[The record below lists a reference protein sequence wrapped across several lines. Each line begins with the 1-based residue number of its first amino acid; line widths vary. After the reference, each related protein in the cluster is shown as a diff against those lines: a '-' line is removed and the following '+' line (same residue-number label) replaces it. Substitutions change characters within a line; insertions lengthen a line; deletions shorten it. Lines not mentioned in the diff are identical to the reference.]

1 MVTILN
7 VASWGAVAALAV
19 AIAAAVSRRWRLALR
34 LSRAVAVAGPLVLA
48 VGLIAFVVAPL
59 AGNAASD
66 PSTRAAVLAG
76 GVSNGLNCGAL
87 AFAAALPAMVVWA
100 VARRRVRAAGYHRG
114 R

>member
-19 AIAAAVSRRWRLALR
+19 AIAAAVSRRWRLAFL
-34 LSRAVAVAGPLVLA
+34 LSRVVAVAGPLVLA
-48 VGLIAFVVAPL
+48 ASLIPFVVAPL
-59 AGNAASD
+59 AGDAGSD
-66 PSTRAAVLAG
+66 PSARAATLAG
-76 GVSNGLNCGAL
+76 GVSNGLNCGVL

-100 VARRRVRAAGYHRG
+100 LARRRVRAG